1 MAARAPGR
9 PAGRS
14 APPPAP
20 GEAASRPL
28 GGPGT
33 ALADKSRAV
42 CGGRDFL
49 PPRLVLALLEGQ
61 EGSDALTLHAK
72 AVRGERDTHPL
83 THTPTLTHTHISGGY
98 FSFLFRFVQFRLM
111 ISAAVRG
118 CYLETPRAGAP
129 RLPACLPIKGRLA
142 PCDGPVA
149 AAEDRCL
156 DRPRVGPQR
165 P

>member
-83 THTPTLTHTHISGGY
+83 THTPTLTHTHTYFRRLFQFSFPFCAISLNDISSSTWLLFGNSPSGGAP
-98 FSFLFRFVQFRLM
+98 
-111 ISAAVRG
+111 SAG
-118 CYLETPRAGAP
+118 
-129 RLPACLPIKGRLA
+129 LPAYKGPPGTL
-142 PCDGPVA
+142 
-149 AAEDRCL
+149 
-156 DRPRVGPQR
+156 
-165 P
+165 

>member
-1 MAARAPGR
+1 MAARARGR
-9 PAGRS
+9 PSGLS

-33 ALADKSRAV
+33 ALADKPRAV

-49 PPRLVLALLEGQ
+49 PPRLVLALLEGK

-83 THTPTLTHTHISGGY
+83 SLTHTHTHTHTHISGGY
-98 FSFLFRFVQFRLM
+98 FSFLFRFVQFHL
-111 ISAAVRG
+111 
-118 CYLETPRAGAP
+118 
-129 RLPACLPIKGRLA
+129 
-142 PCDGPVA
+142 
-149 AAEDRCL
+149 
-156 DRPRVGPQR
+156 
-165 P
+165 